1 MFGKIILGLL
11 ITLGANAAP
20 KKIVAEVN
28 GVKITKEELDQA
40 YLLNKYVVSEDPVTM
55 KRVLTDLINKKLGLE
70 KARKANLQ
78 NDPIVKEKMDEVLF
92 NAQVSKDLEDEF
104 KKIKVTDK
112 DVKKFYEEY
121 PEYRT
126 AHILLRMRVAPS
138 KNEIEA
144 AQKKIYEIHDQLTKE
159 PTKFAE
165 LANKYS
171 QAPNAH
177 TGGDVGFQPA
187 FFMAPEYFA
196 AIKGKKD
203 GFITRPVRTQLGYH
217 IVKVLGVKKFEDI
230 NMGVYKKFV
239 YDRKRDQIINNYFA
253 KLRKSAKIK
262 ILDKNLK

>member
-11 ITLGANAAP
+11 ITLGAQAAP

-28 GVKITKEELDQA
+28 GEKITKEELDQA

-70 KARKANLQ
+70 KAKKAKLQ
-78 NDPIVKEKMDEVLF
+78 NDPDVKRKMNEVLF

-126 AHILLRMRVAPS
+126 AHILLRVRVAPS
-138 KNEIEA
+138 QNEIEA
-144 AQKKIYEIHDQLTKE
+144 AQKKIFEIHSEVTKE

-177 TGGDVGFQPA
+177 TGGDLGYQPA

-196 AIKGKKD
+196 AIKGQKD
-203 GFITRPVRTQLGYH
+203 GYITRPVRTQLGYH
-217 IVKVLGVKKFEDI
+217 VVKVLGVKKFDEI

-239 YDRKRDQIINNYFA
+239 YDRKRDKIIANYFEN
-253 KLRKSAKIK
+253 LRKKAKIK
-262 ILDKNLK
+262 ILDEKLK